1 MPDET
6 PHLAPI
12 LTWRSLYLIVAIAL
26 VLEIAAFA
34 ALTWI
39 YR

>member
-6 PHLAPI
+6 PPPI
-12 LTWRSLYLIVAIAL
+12 LSWRSIYLIVAIAL
-26 VLEIAAFA
+26 GVEIAAFA